1 MARRKAPTT
10 KVDPSAFDSA
20 GATVLEN
27 PVRTEIEDSYLE
39 YAYSVIHSRALPDAR
54 DGLKPVHRR
63 ILFSMHEQGY
73 RPNGAYVKSSRVV
86 GDCFVRGA
94 LVSTPTGLRP
104 IEDIRI
110 GEQVLDSHGAAVPVT
125 AVYENPM
132 SSLVR
137 VTWSNGHTMLVTPG
151 QRFRTV
157 ASDLTVGWTDARDLA
172 GMRTVGFGRDRAA
185 NLDNDS
191 GDVYPYVLG
200 LIVAE
205 GFAADRARQADG
217 RVRIHMCDVDPL
229 DVAHGWAISN
239 GLNVSRG
246 KRPARKPTYRDQHIL
261 TFARHAGL
269 LEAGTPLSDKKC
281 VPADVLND
289 RSAWL
294 PFIAGFFDGDGYVR
308 RKNREIVLVSTSP
321 RLIQQLY
328 SMLVDL
334 GLHGHHWSRVST
346 RGHKTLLGL
355 SIGGRDAATL
365 AAALLRWS
373 KIDYKQDGLR
383 RLTEIAY
390 AYDGKQGHDRLPC
403 REVMAEFSQA
413 HLGGGWFR
421 DKDGNAFR
429 ASLSAVS
436 GAQVRYGKDRHGHSL
451 ADRSFSLS
459 RAEKDGWITKLRRIG
474 SPLADRLDALA
485 GRSFLE
491 VASVEEVVPDTTY
504 DVQVG
509 TAEHAFVVEGFVVHN
524 CMGKYHPHGDTAIY
538 DAMVRL
544 AQDFSMNAPLVDG
557 HGNFGSPDDGPA
569 ASRYCVVGDTRIRL
583 ADGSSSRIADL
594 VNLPSDSE
602 ADADFE
608 VLDKDGKAVRV
619 NKVFNSGVH
628 PTLRM
633 TTKAGFSLRGSENH
647 LVLCLEAPVGVPMFQ
662 WRRLDELKPGA
673 VVCVARNAWTQ
684 VTPTAREYML
694 GILGGAWVSEGWASE
709 HRAGFNNTDEHFFD
723 EVLHAYDH
731 IVGGRRYV
739 AERQTRRDR
748 KLVRELDVQEY
759 SGGMDSFRASPLA
772 EFIGHQ
778 AREKIIPEFVW
789 RGGWGVKR
797 AFLMA
802 AFEGDGGV
810 RVALDGFTIQ
820 YSTYS
825 EQLASGMQEL
835 LAEFGVIARHC
846 RYERPSGALE
856 HRLVVSGLRNV
867 RAFAERVGFLK
878 TKQAKLHDL
887 LGHAPLRP
895 HRLSSDRVPFVADY
909 VRGALD
915 FDLRGS
921 GRKWLT
927 QHNFDRVERW
937 DTERLRIIDRVKDEE
952 ILGTILPIMDSGYRF
967 ETVTDIDRCEPA
979 EVYSVRVES
988 EDHSFLAGGFVNH
1001 NTEAKMSNEAM
1012 LLVGELGE
1020 DTVDFRPNYD
1030 GSLREPTVLPA
1041 AFPNLLVNGTSGIAV
1056 GMATNM
1062 IPHNLGEVIAA
1073 ARWLIRHPD
1082 ASLDKLMEFVPGPD
1096 LPTAGLLLGLDEV
1109 RKAYETGRGV
1119 VRMRGRVEIGPL
1131 EGSRG
1136 RQAITVTELPYG
1148 VGPEKIIEKITD
1160 EVTKTKRLSGVADV
1174 KDLTDRENGTRLV
1187 IECKVGVNPQAL
1199 LADLY
1204 RLTPLEQSFGINNL
1218 VLVDGQPRT
1227 LGLKALLEV
1236 FIAHRYD
1243 VVTRRTRYRKRR
1255 REDRLHLV
1263 EGLLK
1268 ALLNIDKVI
1277 RLIRNSDD
1285 AATARAGLMTQ
1296 FKLSEIQANYILD
1309 TPLRRLTKY
1318 DKIEL
1323 ESEQDRLNTEIAE
1336 LSRILDDPAVLRKVV
1351 SDELAKVAKDLA
1363 GERRTS
1369 LVDGDLKEVL
1379 AASKPAGPLEVA
1391 DDPCQV
1397 ILSATGL
1404 VARTAAE
1411 SEESSEAR
1419 RRKGRARHDAVAAV
1433 VHSTARGQILL
1444 VTSHGRAFK
1453 TDVLPLPVLPEQVGT
1468 VSLSGGMAARELA
1481 ALAKGERVVTIAP
1494 LNDDNGASPGLALG
1508 TRQGTVKV
1516 CSPEWPV
1523 RSDEFEVIGL
1533 RDGDEVIGAT
1543 WLTDGSETLAFM
1555 SSDASLLHYPAA
1567 QVRPQGIKGGGM
1579 AGIKLAPDAEAVFF
1593 GAVRIGDEEHG
1604 EPMVVTSTGR
1614 MVKVTPFEEYPPKG
1628 RATGGV
1634 RTQRFLKGDNRLR
1647 LAWVGPRPAGVS
1659 DGGIAVELPDV
1670 DMRRDGSGSAHPGP
1684 DVVGHLIERG

>member
-10 KVDPSAFDSA
+10 KIDPAAFDSA
-20 GATVLEN
+20 GATVMDN
-27 PVRTEIEDSYLE
+27 PIRTEIEDSYLE

-73 RPNGAYVKSSRVV
+73 RPTHAYVKSSRVV
-86 GDCFVRGA
+86 GDA
-94 LVSTPTGLRP
+94 
-104 IEDIRI
+104 
-110 GEQVLDSHGAAVPVT
+110 
-125 AVYENPM
+125 
-132 SSLVR
+132 
-137 VTWSNGHTMLVTPG
+137 
-151 QRFRTV
+151 
-157 ASDLTVGWTDARDLA
+157 
-172 GMRTVGFGRDRAA
+172 
-185 NLDNDS
+185 
-191 GDVYPYVLG
+191 
-200 LIVAE
+200 
-205 GFAADRARQADG
+205 
-217 RVRIHMCDVDPL
+217 
-229 DVAHGWAISN
+229 
-239 GLNVSRG
+239 
-246 KRPARKPTYRDQHIL
+246 
-261 TFARHAGL
+261 
-269 LEAGTPLSDKKC
+269 
-281 VPADVLND
+281 
-289 RSAWL
+289 
-294 PFIAGFFDGDGYVR
+294 
-308 RKNREIVLVSTSP
+308 
-321 RLIQQLY
+321 
-328 SMLVDL
+328 
-334 GLHGHHWSRVST
+334 
-346 RGHKTLLGL
+346 
-355 SIGGRDAATL
+355 
-365 AAALLRWS
+365 
-373 KIDYKQDGLR
+373 
-383 RLTEIAY
+383 
-390 AYDGKQGHDRLPC
+390 
-403 REVMAEFSQA
+403 
-413 HLGGGWFR
+413 
-421 DKDGNAFR
+421 
-429 ASLSAVS
+429 
-436 GAQVRYGKDRHGHSL
+436 
-451 ADRSFSLS
+451 
-459 RAEKDGWITKLRRIG
+459 
-474 SPLADRLDALA
+474 
-485 GRSFLE
+485 
-491 VASVEEVVPDTTY
+491 
-504 DVQVG
+504 
-509 TAEHAFVVEGFVVHN
+509 
-524 CMGKYHPHGDTAIY
+524 MGKYHPHGDTAIY

-569 ASRYCVVGDTRIRL
+569 ASRYCVTGDTRLRL
-583 ADGSSSRIADL
+583 ADGSSPRIADL
-594 VNLPSDSE
+594 VDLAPDTE

-619 NKVFNSGVH
+619 DKVFNSGVH

-633 TTKAGFSLRGSENH
+633 TTKAGYSLRGSENH
-647 LVLCLEAPVGVPMFQ
+647 LVLCLEAPMGVPLFQ
-662 WRRLDELKPGA
+662 WRRLDELRPGA

-694 GILGGAWVSEGWASE
+694 GILAGAWASEGWANDTG
-709 HRAGFNNTDEHFFD
+709 AGFNNTDDHFFD
-723 EVLHAYDH
+723 EVLHAYDQV
-731 IVGGRRYV
+731 VGGRRYV
-739 AERQTRRDR
+739 SERRTRRDR
-748 KLVRELDVQEY
+748 ERIRELHVQEY
-759 SGGMDSFRASPLA
+759 RGGMAAFLASPLA
-772 EFIGHQ
+772 EFVGHD
-778 AREKIIPEFVW
+778 ASDKFVPEFVW
-789 RGGWGVKR
+789 HGGWGVKR

-802 AFEGDGGV
+802 AFEGAGGA
-810 RVALDGFTIQ
+810 RRALDGFTLQ

-825 EQLASGMQEL
+825 ERLAGDIQEL
-835 LAEFGVIARHC
+835 LAEFGVTARHC
-846 RYERPSGALE
+846 RYIRPNGALE
-856 HRLVVSGLRNV
+856 HRLVVSGQRDV
-867 RAFAERVGFLK
+867 RAFAERVGFLR
-878 TKQAKLHDL
+878 TKQAKVADL
-887 LGHAPLRP
+887 LRHSPPRP
-895 HRLSSDRVPFVADY
+895 HRLSQDKVPFVADY

-915 FDLRGS
+915 FDRRGS

-927 QHNFDRVERW
+927 RHNFDRMERW
-937 DTERLRIIDRVKDEE
+937 DTERLRIIDRIGDPE
-952 ILGTILPIMDSGYRF
+952 ILRTILPIMDSGYRF
-967 ETVTDIDRCEPA
+967 ETVTEIEPCAPA

-1001 NTEAKMSNEAM
+1001 NTEARMSNEAM

-1030 GSLREPTVLPA
+1030 GSLTEPIVLPA

-1062 IPHNLGEVIAA
+1062 IPHNLGEVVAA
-1073 ARWLIRHPD
+1073 ARWLITHP
-1082 ASLDKLMEFVPGPD
+1082 AATLDDLMKRVPGPD
-1096 LPTAGLLLGLDEV
+1096 LPTGGLLLGLDEV

-1160 EVTKTKRLSGVADV
+1160 EVTKAKRLSGIADV

-1285 AATARAGLMTQ
+1285 AQTAREGLMKQ

-1323 ESEQDRLNTEIAE
+1323 ESERERLNAEIAE
-1336 LSRILDDPAVLRKVV
+1336 LSKILDDESVLRKVV
-1351 SDELAKVAKDLA
+1351 SDELAKVTKDLA
-1363 GERRTS
+1363 GERRTA

-1411 SEESSEAR
+1411 SEDSSEAR

-1444 VTSHGRAFK
+1444 ITSHGRAFK
-1453 TDVLPLPVLPEQVGT
+1453 TDVLPLPVLPEQAGT

-1481 ALAKGERVVTIAP
+1481 PLAAGERVVTIAP
-1494 LNDDNGASPGLALG
+1494 LGEVGSSPGLALG

-1516 CSPEWPV
+1516 CTPEWPV

-1533 RDGDEVIGAT
+1533 RDGDEVVGAT
-1543 WLTDGSETLAFM
+1543 WLVDGSETAVFV
-1555 SSDASLLHYPAA
+1555 SSDASLLRYPAA
-1567 QVRPQGIKGGGM
+1567 QVRPQGLKGGGM
-1579 AGIKLAPDAEAVFF
+1579 AGIKLPDGGEVVFF
-1593 GAVRIGDEEHG
+1593 GAVRTGDEEHG
-1604 EPMVVTSTGR
+1604 EPMVVTSTGVT
-1614 MVKVTPFEEYPPKG
+1614 VKVTPFEEYPPKG

-1634 RTQRFLKGDNRLR
+1634 RAHRFLRGEHRLR
-1647 LAWVGPRPAGVS
+1647 LAWVGPRPAGTS
-1659 DGGIAVELPDV
+1659 DGGSAIELPEV

-1684 DVVGHLIERG
+1684 DMVGHVIERD